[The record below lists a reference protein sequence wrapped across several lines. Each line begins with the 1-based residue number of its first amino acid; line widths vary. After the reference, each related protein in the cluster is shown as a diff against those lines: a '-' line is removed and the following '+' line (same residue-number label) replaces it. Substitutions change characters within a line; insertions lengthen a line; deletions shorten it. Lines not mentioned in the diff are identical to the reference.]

1 VAEAFHLLVVAPG
14 RTIYDGKAESAV
26 IPAAE
31 GMMGILPGHAP
42 FFGLLTTGTISA
54 HTFSS
59 PPAPN
64 PQALSV
70 RVSGGTVQVLPDEV
84 TILAE
89 TAEHSPLSPSPD
101 P

>member
-1 VAEAFHLLVVAPG
+1 MAGVFHLLVVAPG
-14 RTIYDGKAESAV
+14 QTIYDGKAESAV

-42 FFGLLTTGTISA
+42 FFGLLTAGTISA
-54 HTFSS
+54 HTVSS

-84 TILAE
+84 TILADGVE
-89 TAEHSPLSPSPD
+89 NA
-101 P
+101 

>member
-1 VAEAFHLLVVAPG
+1 MADAFHLLIVAPG

-42 FFGLLTTGTISA
+42 FFGLLTAGTVSA
-54 HTFSS
+54 HTVSS

-64 PQALSV
+64 PQPLSV
-70 RVSGGTVQVLPDEV
+70 RVSGGTVQVLPDGV
-84 TILAE
+84 TILADGVE
-89 TAEHSPLSPSPD
+89 NA
-101 P
+101 

>member
-1 VAEAFHLLVVAPG
+1 MADAFHLLVVAPG

-54 HTFSS
+54 HTVSS
-59 PPAPN
+59 P
-64 PQALSV
+64 ALAV
-70 RVSGGTVQVLPDEV
+70 KVTGGTVQVMPDEV
-84 TILAE
+84 TILADGVE
-89 TAEHSPLSPSPD
+89 RPEG
-101 P
+101 

>member
-42 FFGLLTTGTISA
+42 FFGLLRAGQISA
-54 HTFSS
+54 RTVSSS
-59 PPAPN
+59 P
-64 PQALSV
+64 ALSV
-70 RVSGGTVQVLPDEV
+70 QVTGGTVQVLADEV

-89 TAEHSPLSPSPD
+89 SVEPPP
-101 P
+101 

>member
-1 VAEAFHLLVVAPG
+1 MAGVFHLLVVAPG
-14 RTIYDGKAESAV
+14 QTNYDGKAESAV

-42 FFGLLTTGTISA
+42 FFGLLTAGTISA
-54 HTFSS
+54 HTVSS

-84 TILAE
+84 TILADGVE
-89 TAEHSPLSPSPD
+89 NA
-101 P
+101 

>member
-1 VAEAFHLLVVAPG
+1 VADAFHLLIVAPG
-14 RTIYDGKAESAV
+14 YTIYDGKAESAV

-54 HTFSS
+54 RTVAS
-59 PPAPN
+59 P
-64 PQALSV
+64 ALAV
-70 RVSGGTVQVLPDEV
+70 KVAGGTVQVLPDEV

-89 TAEHSPLSPSPD
+89 STESAPSP
-101 P
+101 PAPNP

>member
-1 VAEAFHLLVVAPG
+1 MADAFHLLIVAPG

-54 HTFSS
+54 HTVSS
-59 PPAPN
+59 PPAPK
-64 PQALSV
+64 PQPLSV

-84 TILAE
+84 TILADS
-89 TAEHSPLSPSPD
+89 AEPSP
-101 P
+101 